1 MFKQPAATAAHPLQ
15 LLSSFS
21 ASAARGFWAPA
32 GVLSVTPC
40 HVIIFHS
47 SVSRRTPVWRSSA
60 DAVHCESTH
69 GDGGEEGGGLHNE
82 PQQR

>member
-1 MFKQPAATAAHPLQ
+1 MLKQPSAMEAVHPFQ

-21 ASAARGFWAPA
+21 ASAAHGFWAPA

-47 SVSRRTPVWRSSA
+47 SVS
-60 DAVHCESTH
+60 
-69 GDGGEEGGGLHNE
+69 
-82 PQQR
+82 